1 MWNVQDCMRKGNAM
15 AENKKSFV
23 MYCDQQNVFKMLPDD
38 VAGKL
43 IKHIFSYVNDEY
55 PETEDLIL
63 QLAFEPI
70 KMQLKRD
77 LRDWE
82 DKKDSR
88 STNGKIGN
96 LKRWNPD
103 LYQQVAKNEIDIDEA
118 VKIAEHRKTS
128 HSDISESPR
137 VAKIA
142 VNDNVNV
149 TVNVNDNN
157 NNNLFDDFWDA
168 YPNKVG
174 KIHAAKIFNK
184 LPVKIQEQVILH
196 TKQYAKWKPFENYN
210 HANPATYLNQN
221 RYLDE
226 LPNTDKSKNDNL
238 PNPKWLVWS
247 NGSVL
252 STAETEEQ
260 AKAILKNSISQYP
273 KMRYEITFD
282 PDYRIARLEGFV
294 F

>member
-1 MWNVQDCMRKGNAM
+1 
-15 AENKKSFV
+15 
-23 MYCDQQNVFKMLPDD
+23 MYCDQQSVFKMLPDD

-43 IKHIFSYVNDEY
+43 IKHIFAYVNDEY

-142 VNDNVNV
+142 VNVNDNV

-157 NNNLFDDFWDA
+157 YNNLFDDFWDA

-184 LPVKIQEQVILH
+184 LSVKLQHQVIEH
-196 TKQYAKWKPFENYN
+196 TKQYAKWKPFETYN
-210 HANPATYLNQN
+210 HANPTTYLNQK
-221 RYLDE
+221 RYMEE
-226 LPNTDKSKNDNL
+226 LPNTDKSKNDNSV
-238 PNPKWLVWS
+238 NPKWLVWS
-247 NGSVL
+247 NQSVMA
-252 STAETEEQ
+252 TADTEEQ
-260 AKAILKNSISQYP
+260 AKAMVENFYSQYP
-273 KMRYEITFD
+273 TFKYDITFD

-294 F
+294 C